1 MCVELLELHRR
12 VEVEMPRDSS
22 TARYARVIELRSGA
36 DAAAVSNFMRR
47 AEESFATWPVERPLT
62 FRDIVLYVAVT
73 NDLKSDIAVAGVRSR
88 IVDFA
93 LGGPL
98 ARFASAT
105 PGMGQ
110 PNVSA
115 HFCDP
120 GLLPLDASA
129 ARAAAR

>member
-1 MCVELLELHRR
+1 VNWLVDILRRLNFLAAARDRGRIRRMCVELLELHRR
-12 VEVEMPRDSS
+12 VEMEMPRDSS

-88 IVDFA
+88 SVDFA
-93 LGGPL
+93 LGIVPEL
-98 ARFASAT
+98 IPA
-105 PGMGQ
+105 
-110 PNVSA
+110 
-115 HFCDP
+115 D
-120 GLLPLDASA
+120 L
-129 ARAAAR
+129 

>member
-1 MCVELLELHRR
+1 VNWLVDIIRRLNFLAASRDRGRIRRMCVELLELHRR
-12 VEVEMPRDSS
+12 VEMEMPRDSS

-93 LGGPL
+93 LGIVPEL
-98 ARFASAT
+98 IPA
-105 PGMGQ
+105 
-110 PNVSA
+110 
-115 HFCDP
+115 D
-120 GLLPLDASA
+120 L
-129 ARAAAR
+129 

>member
-12 VEVEMPRDSS
+12 VEMEMPRDSS

-36 DAAAVSNFMRR
+36 DAAAVTNFMRR

-93 LGGPL
+93 LGIVPEL
-98 ARFASAT
+98 IPA
-105 PGMGQ
+105 
-110 PNVSA
+110 
-115 HFCDP
+115 D
-120 GLLPLDASA
+120 L
-129 ARAAAR
+129 